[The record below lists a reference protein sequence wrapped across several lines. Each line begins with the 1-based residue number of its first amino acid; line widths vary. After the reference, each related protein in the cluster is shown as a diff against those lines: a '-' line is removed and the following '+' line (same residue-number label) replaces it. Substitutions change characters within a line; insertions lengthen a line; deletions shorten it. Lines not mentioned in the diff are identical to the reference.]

1 MARGF
6 ILGRV
11 RARDRIDDD
20 PDRQAGP
27 NGQSRLD
34 VDFAANKCWPVWLS
48 VSWLPRRRAVVMSA
62 RAMGLDERLGTLLE
76 R

>member
-34 VDFAANKCWPVWLS
+34 VDFAANKLLAGLVERVLAAAPQGGRN
-48 VSWLPRRRAVVMSA
+48 VSPRDGS
-62 RAMGLDERLGTLLE
+62 
-76 R
+76 